1 MEEFLRLKPPT
12 FAGSSNPLDS
22 DDWLRI
28 VKRKLEAVSS
38 DLDRWIG
45 DGRLRSSARGV
56 TSWWP
61 ALLPSATV
69 ESPET
74 RHTRAPG
81 GLRSPELAMTGEGDP
96 RSSMSGF
103 WP

>member
-1 MEEFLRLKPPT
+1 M

-38 DLDRWIG
+38 DLDRWIEN
-45 DGRLRSSARGV
+45 GRLRSSAWGV
-56 TSWWP
+56 MARWA
-61 ALLPSATV
+61 ALLPSTVV

-74 RHTRAPG
+74 RQARAPG
-81 GLRSPELAMTGEGDP
+81 GLRSPEIARTGEGDTV
-96 RSSMSGF
+96 SSMSGF